1 MISID
6 KEYSSEYII
15 QKSKFYSFAYPVFDE
30 DKCKEILDQL
40 REKFS
45 DATHVCF
52 AYILSSP
59 RVEKCS
65 DDGEPVG
72 TAGKPLIELLKKK
85 KLENILVVVVR
96 YFGGIKLGAGG
107 LVRAYTNSANMS
119 LNDCSV
125 VEFREVNKYYV
136 EVSHEISNK
145 FLGAIENVSGKV
157 INIEYNE
164 KVQIE
169 FYCENVD
176 KVKKIFYDV
185 EFIERGKEIVCR

>member
-1 MISID
+1 M
-6 KEYSSEYII
+6 
-15 QKSKFYSFAYPVFDE
+15 
-30 DKCKEILDQL
+30 
-40 REKFS
+40 
-45 DATHVCF
+45 CF

-96 YFGGIKLGAGG
+96 FFGGIKLGAGG

-164 KVQIE
+164 KVQNSI
-169 FYCENVD
+169 
-176 KVKKIFYDV
+176 
-185 EFIERGKEIVCR
+185 

>member
-1 MISID
+1 MVSID

-15 QKSKFYSFAYPVFDE
+15 QKSRFLSFAYPVFDE
-30 DKCKEILDQL
+30 SKCKDILDNA
-40 REKFS
+40 RKKFS

-72 TAGKPLIELLKKK
+72 TAGKPIIELLKKK
-85 KLENILVVVVR
+85 KLENILVIVVR

-119 LNDCSV
+119 LNDCKV
-125 VEFREVNKYYV
+125 IEFYEVNKYRV
-136 EVSHEISNK
+136 EISHDMSSK
-145 FLGAIENVSGKV
+145 FLNALENSKIKV
-157 INIEYNE
+157 INIEYCE
-164 KVQIE
+164 KVKIE
-169 FYCENVD
+169 FLCENVENL
-176 KVKKIFYDV
+176 KNIFYDTC
-185 EFIERGKEIVCR
+185 FIGIGKEIVCR